1 MRKVSS
7 VVVGLLLWAS
17 VFPAPSAWAAG
28 KCPAEVVKVKARYW
42 KVQMAEAISKEDQK
56 ALAEAISPRDR
67 KLLSEGL
74 SPEDRRLLVEA
85 ISPQDRKF
93 FAESL
98 SPADRKLF
106 AEAVGPEDR
115 RHFAESISREDR
127 RHFVESV
134 SKEDLRVAEREGKTI
149 GELLLEADRYCLTAP
164 DLAVQKAREAMRLM
178 GAAK

>member
-1 MRKVSS
+1 MNKTSYVVAGLVLWTAVVPATS
-7 VVVGLLLWAS
+7 VG
-17 VFPAPSAWAAG
+17 AAG
-28 KCPAEVVKVKARYW
+28 KCPAEVVKAKARYW

-56 ALAEAISPRDR
+56 ALAEAMSPRDR
-67 KLLSEGL
+67 QLLTEALG
-74 SPEDRRLLVEA
+74 PEDRKLLVEA
-85 ISPQDRKF
+85 LSPQDRKF

-98 SPADRKLF
+98 GPADRKLF

-115 RHFAESISREDR
+115 RHFAEAISREDR

-164 DLAVQKAREAMRLM
+164 DLAAQKAREAMRLM